1 MFCFAC
7 VFYFTRNTIGF
18 IFTDDAKTVATIA
31 IIAPISAIFA
41 SFDGFQGVCSGVMRA
56 MGRQEYNAWAIA
68 IAFYPIGLPIGAY
81 ICFWLGVGVQGL
93 WVGLAVG
100 VFSMSVALGYQ
111 VFTCDWEYQCAK
123 ALRNQ
128 NSKVIID

>member
-7 VFYFTRNTIGF
+7 VFFFTRHTIGY

-31 IIAPISAIFA
+31 LIAPISAIFA

-68 IAFYPIGLPIGAY
+68 LAFYPVGLPIGAA
-81 ICFWLGVGVQGL
+81 ICFYFGVGVQGL
-93 WVGLAVG
+93 WVGLATG
-100 VFSMSVALGYQ
+100 VFIMSAALGYQ
-111 VFTCDWEYQCAK
+111 VFTCNWEKQCAV

-128 NSKVIID
+128 NSKLIID